1 MHILAS
7 TSSSL
12 DDLAVPVDLGQSPA
26 EMAVL
31 SFSDSDL
38 AGLERAWRAER
49 DAAPAEMPELRLVP
63 LRELR
68 HPMSVDLW
76 IDAVGAKARVVVA
89 RILGGLDWWRYGCE
103 QLAATARRHGVAL
116 ALLPGEDRDDDER
129 LAQLS
134 TVDSAARRAILSC
147 FRAGGPDN
155 LRLAARHMARLAGRE
170 ITVAEARVTPQAGGY
185 LPGRGAVAIDALGV
199 EANPELPCVVI
210 LFYRSMLLAD
220 DAAPIDAL
228 AAALLARG
236 IQPAPVFVS
245 SLRDSAG
252 RDAARDACA
261 RLKPAALVT
270 ATAFAAAGADDGPGL
285 FAELGVPVF
294 QVIVATT
301 RRSAWADGQRG
312 LTPADTAMHVALP
325 EVDGRALAGAL
336 SFKDAASDQGAA
348 SGGPGET
355 LRNMPEPDRVE
366 AVADRICAHIRLQR
380 TPAAARRLAIM
391 VPDYPGVEA
400 RSGYAV
406 GLDAPESALAILADL
421 ASAGYAIADIPADAR
436 ALMLALERPQ
446 PAFSAEDYLRHFNAM
461 PETARDAV
469 IERWGPPPAADAPD
483 FNFRAAPCGAATVV
497 LAPDR
502 GEADSRRADYHDGA
516 LPPHHNLLAFGF
528 WLQHALAADAV
539 VHVGA
544 HGAVEWLPGKTVAL
558 TGACWPQIVFGPLP
572 VIYPFIVSNPGEAAQ
587 AKRRIGALTLG
598 HLTPPLI
605 AAGTTP
611 AMQALERLVDEYAS
625 AESLDPRR
633 RDLLAG
639 QIVAAA
645 RDSGLARE
653 AGVDVDGDAVEA
665 LQRIDAWLCDLKD
678 FPVKD
683 GLHVYGR
690 ACPEAPPER
699 AASAESALHAE
710 STLHAENALRAESA
724 VAEST
729 ALLTALD
736 GCFVAPGPAGAPARG
751 RADVLPTGRNL
762 FAVDPR
768 AMPTPTAFALGK
780 AAAEQLVLDYLQ
792 RHGDWPR
799 AMVID
804 LWGSASLR
812 TGGEEISMGLA
823 LMGCRPDWDHATG
836 RVTGVEVLPPASFGR
851 PRVDVSW
858 RISGLFRDMFPSQIA
873 LLDAATAAV
882 AAREES
888 DDDNPLAASVR
899 AGATAARV
907 FGAAPGVYGAGVEH
921 ELASG
926 QWETREQLGQRYLE
940 TASHAYGGLA
950 GDGVAAPGVFAAR
963 VAAADVH
970 VHPQDDPGRDLLEG
984 SADVAFIGGFAAAR
998 ALQARDAGEVR
1009 PADIVVLDTTNPAS
1023 PRARS
1028 LAAAIARVVRARAV
1042 NPAFIAGQMR
1052 HGPRGASELA
1062 ETVDRL
1068 VAFAETTGCVPG
1080 SLLDAVHDAYLG
1092 DAAVLAF
1099 LRHNNPAAVRV
1110 IARRFADARRRG
1122 LWHPRRNSI
1131 DDDLAALMAQAG
1143 SPEAQAEKAQGP
1155 KSGSPKSMAPV
1166 EATP

>member
-12 DDLAVPVDLGQSPA
+12 DDLAVPVDLDQSPA

-38 AGLERAWRAER
+38 AGVERAWRAER
-49 DAAPAEMPELRLVP
+49 DATPELTPDLRLVP
-63 LRELR
+63 LRDLR

-76 IDAVGAKARVVVA
+76 IDAVGSKARVVVA

-103 QLAATARRHGVAL
+103 QLAAAARRHGVAL
-116 ALLPGEDRDDDER
+116 ALLPGEDRDDDNR
-129 LAQLS
+129 LAELS
-134 TVDSAARRAILSC
+134 TVDSATRRAILDC

-155 LRLAARHMARLAGRE
+155 LRLVARHMARLAGRA
-170 ITVAEARVTPQAGGY
+170 IDVAEARVTPQTGGY
-185 LPGRGAVAIDALGV
+185 LPGRGAVSLDALCA
-199 EANPELPCVVI
+199 EAVLEQPRVAI
-210 LFYRSMLLAD
+210 LFYRSMLLAED
-220 DAAPIDAL
+220 TAPIDAL
-228 AAALLARG
+228 AAALQARG
-236 IQPAPVFVS
+236 VQPAPIFAP

-252 RDAARDACA
+252 RAAARDACA
-261 RLKPAALVT
+261 RLRPAALVT
-270 ATAFAAAGADDGPGL
+270 ATAFAATGADDGPSL

-294 QVIVATT
+294 QAIVATT

-325 EVDGRALAGAL
+325 EVDGRVLAGVL
-336 SFKDAASDQGAA
+336 SFKGTLPPGDAASDGA
-348 SGGPGET
+348 GEA
-355 LRNMPEPDRVE
+355 LRNIPEPDRVA

-380 TPAAARRLAIM
+380 MPAAARRVAVM

-421 ASAGYAIADIPADAR
+421 AGAGYAVADIPADAR

-446 PAFSAEDYLRHFNAM
+446 PAFSAADYLGHFNAL
-461 PETARDAV
+461 PEAARAAV
-469 IERWGPPPAADAPD
+469 IDRWGPPPAVDAPD
-483 FNFRAAPCGAATVV
+483 FGFRAVQCGAATVT

-502 GEADSRRADYHDGA
+502 GDADSRRADYHDGA

-528 WLQHALAADAV
+528 WLQHTLKADAV

-558 TGACWPQIVFGPLP
+558 TGACWPQIVFGSLP

-611 AMQALERLVDEYAS
+611 AMQELERLVDEYAS

-653 AGVDVDGDAVEA
+653 AGVNVDGDAVEA

-678 FPVKD
+678 FPVKN

-690 ACPEAPPER
+690 ASDGATPER
-699 AASAESALHAE
+699 AGSAFAES
-710 STLHAENALRAESA
+710 
-724 VAEST
+724 V

-736 GCFVAPGPAGAPARG
+736 GRFVPPGPAGAPARG

-768 AMPTPTAFALGK
+768 AMPTPTAYSLGK

-799 AMVID
+799 ALVID

-858 RISGLFRDMFPSQIA
+858 RISGLFRDMFPGQIA
-873 LLDAATAAV
+873 LLDAATTAV

-888 DDDNPLAASVR
+888 DEDNPLAASVR
-899 AGATAARV
+899 AGGAPARV
-907 FGAAPGVYGAGVEH
+907 FGAAPGVYGAGVEQA
-921 ELASG
+921 LASS
-926 QWETREQLGQRYLE
+926 QWETRAELGQRYLE

-950 GDGVAAPGVFAAR
+950 GDGVAVPGAFAAR

-998 ALQARDAGEVR
+998 ALQARDAGEAR
-1009 PADIVVLDTTNPAS
+1009 PADIVVLDTTDPAS
-1023 PRARS
+1023 PRTRS

-1052 HGPRGASELA
+1052 HGPRGASELV

-1092 DAAVLAF
+1092 DETVLDF

-1131 DDDLAALMAQAG
+1131 DGDLAALMA
-1143 SPEAQAEKAQGP
+1143 EAQP
-1155 KSGSPKSMAPV
+1155 MT
-1166 EATP
+1166 EAAS